1 MSPPSPRTRLVVIF
15 GGMSAEHD
23 ISCVSAAHVMAAVDP
38 SRYELVP
45 IGITRTGQWVQDQ
58 RLCQL
63 ARDEPTSLPGTLTAR
78 GEAVV
83 PQQVLDSL
91 ESQQVVVFP
100 LVHGPHGE
108 DGTLQGLLELAGV
121 PYIGTGVLG
130 SSICMDKTM
139 AKTLTAAVGIPQAR
153 AFHLT
158 QANGDP
164 QALANKAETLMALGE
179 IDFPVFVKPAS
190 MGSSVGISK
199 AHGHTELEAAIDLA
213 LSYDE
218 RLVIEEA
225 IAGREIEVA
234 VLGNTISAT
243 SPRASIP
250 GEIVPAAEFYDY
262 DDKYADG
269 AATLLI
275 PAELNDNEIIAVQEL
290 AIEAYQALRCDGMAR
305 VDFFYE
311 PNDRGFLLNEINT
324 IPGFT
329 PLSMYPKLWEASG
342 LPYSELID
350 ELVQLAIERH
360 VRRSAFST
368 ST

>member
-1 MSPPSPRTRLVVIF
+1 
-15 GGMSAEHD
+15 
-23 ISCVSAAHVMAAVDP
+23 MAAVDQN
-38 SRYELVP
+38 RYELVP
-45 IGITRTGQWVQDQ
+45 IGITRSGQWVQDKGFS
-58 RLCQL
+58 QL
-63 ARDEPTSLPGTLTAR
+63 AKDAPASLPGTLCAQ
-78 GEAVV
+78 GDVV
-83 PQQVLDSL
+83 RPQQVIDSPDG
-91 ESQQVVVFP
+91 QQVVVFP

-108 DGTLQGLLELAGV
+108 DGTLQGMLELAGV

-130 SSICMDKTM
+130 SAICMDKTM

-164 QALANKAETLMALGE
+164 QALANKAEALMAIGE

-199 AHGHTELEAAIDLA
+199 AHDHNELVAAVALA
-213 LSYDE
+213 LDYDE
-218 RLVIEEA
+218 RLVVEETVHA
-225 IAGREIEVA
+225 REIEVA
-234 VLGNTISAT
+234 VLGNSISDT
-243 SPRASIP
+243 TPRAAIP

-262 DDKYADG
+262 ADKYANG

-275 PAELNDNEIIAVQEL
+275 PAELNADEIVAVQEL
-290 AIEAYQALRCDGMAR
+290 AVEAYLALRCDGLAR

-311 PNDRGFLLNEINT
+311 PNGRGFLLNEINT

-342 LPYSELID
+342 LNYSALID
-350 ELVQLAIERH
+350 ELVLLALERH
-360 VRRSAFST
+360 KRRSAFST
-368 ST
+368 STDAVR